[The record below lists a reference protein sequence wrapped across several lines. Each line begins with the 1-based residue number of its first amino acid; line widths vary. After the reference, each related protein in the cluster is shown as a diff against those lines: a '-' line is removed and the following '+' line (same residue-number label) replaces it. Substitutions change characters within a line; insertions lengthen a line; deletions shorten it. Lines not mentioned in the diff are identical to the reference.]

1 MCDDTVRVAL
11 RIRPLV
17 ESELEK
23 GCQAC
28 LDTIPG
34 EHQVRICNTDKA
46 FTYNYVFPPHVG
58 QEDFYNTAIKRLV
71 DNTFQGYN
79 VTILA
84 YGQTGSGKTHSM
96 GTNYTGVGEKG
107 IIPRVIYDIF
117 DIIESKKDWNFK
129 VAVSFMELYQE
140 QLYDLLS
147 DKQKS
152 QSIVDIREDGK
163 SIRIV
168 GVTEKQVANAQETLE
183 CLAQGSMG
191 RVTGATA
198 MNAHS
203 SRSHAIFTLC
213 IRQQKSDDPNTAT
226 VAKLHLVDLAG
237 SERSKKTQATG
248 ERFKEGVNIN
258 KGLLA
263 LGNVISQLGDGASG
277 TYIGYRDSKL
287 TRLLQDSLGGNS
299 MTLMVACVSPADYN
313 LDETLSTLRYA
324 DRARKIKN
332 KPIVNQDPKVA
343 EISRLNKLVQE
354 LRLALMS
361 QELGITCPKEHEA
374 LEEKYRVLQ
383 HKLRDMTEKLNLNL
397 GEIVIMHERAEM
409 AEQAREK
416 IRIAMALLLDEFKQV
431 LQDFDTCSEIDDEK
445 RNKLKAIYERM
456 LDIQN
461 DERKASEELI
471 NHEISNSKNC
481 VSHVGEDVAECV
493 RTEESNNVEDS
504 LDYFDKKEEEHTL
517 RQAERNN
524 EVQNINKE
532 LALKESLVSELI
544 KSATQENAESRKNII
559 EMEQELKRLHAEK
572 EENLQA
578 VHAHNV
584 SSKLAET
591 RRKKVQEL
599 ERKIAELTRKCTEQN
614 KIIKGKEKQ
623 DQRIKTLASE
633 IQSLKETRVKLIRQ
647 MRNDAN
653 NFTKWKQ
660 SKEKEIN
667 KLRTQ
672 DRKRAYEMVRMKIE
686 HNKQENVFK
695 RKMEEAFAVNKRL
708 KGALE
713 MQRKA
718 IQRQERKANSKE
730 EIKTWMAQEL
740 EVLMATVEA
749 DYSLEKLMQ
758 DRASLVHQLE
768 QLKKNS
774 DPDEEELMTLTEFI
788 ELRNAQIADLQ
799 QKILESDQETRT
811 SARWN
816 IIRTIADAK
825 AAFETAFHIITQDRK
840 QQCYKYDELKE
851 KYRNLEARLEEYE
864 KRDRVNEMSR
874 PRSRPRDT
882 SDTSSSD
889 TETLTKSERQILT
902 ENKLNTNERSP
913 SKKRKRES
921 KIEVINE
928 NAYLSHDDSSMME
941 DDVDKDPDWKKTPLY
956 SRIQK
961 LQNKSKLS
969 IQRLTFKMEPDSNPI
984 KCACKTKCATRI
996 CTCRKN
1002 GVTCNNCSC
1011 DSEQCQN
1018 KDKQNLRTTLFSDV
1032 MEDEAKCD

>member
-17 ESELEK
+17 ENEIEK
-23 GCQAC
+23 GCQMC
-28 LDTIPG
+28 LDAISG
-34 EHQVRICNTDKA
+34 EQVRICNTDKA
-46 FTYNYVFPPHVG
+46 FTYNYVFPPHIG

-71 DNTFQGYN
+71 DNIFQGYN

-117 DIIESKKDWNFK
+117 EIIKSKEDWSFK

-163 SIRIV
+163 SIKIV
-168 GVTEKQVANAQETLE
+168 GVTEKQVKDAQETLE
-183 CLAQGSMG
+183 FLAQGSIG

-213 IRQQKSDDPNTAT
+213 IRQQKRDDPNTAT
-226 VAKLHLVDLAG
+226 VAKFHLVDLAG

-277 TYIGYRDSKL
+277 LTYIGYRDSKL

-343 EISRLNKLVQE
+343 EINRLNKLVQE
-354 LRLALMS
+354 LRMALMN

-374 LEEKYRVLQ
+374 LEEKYSVLQ
-383 HKLRDMTEKLNLNL
+383 QKFRDMTEKLNSNL
-397 GEIVIMHERAEM
+397 GEIVVMHERAEM

-416 IRIAMALLLDEFKQV
+416 IRFAMSLLLDEFKQIV
-431 LQDFDTCSEIDDEK
+431 QDFDSCPEIDDEK
-445 RNKLKAIYERM
+445 RNKLKAIYKRM
-456 LDIQN
+456 LDIQSN
-461 DERKASEELI
+461 ERKASEELI
-471 NHEISNSKNC
+471 NHEISNSKHCITHTENL
-481 VSHVGEDVAECV
+481 VECV
-493 RTEESNNVEDS
+493 RAEELNDVEDS

-524 EVQNINKE
+524 EVQIINKE
-532 LALKESLVSELI
+532 LALKESLVSELLKNI
-544 KSATQENAESRKNII
+544 TQQTAESHKNVV
-559 EMEQELKRLHAEK
+559 EMEQEIKLLHAEK
-572 EENLQA
+572 EEHLQA
-578 VHAHNV
+578 VRTHDI
-584 SSKLAET
+584 SSKLAEK
-591 RRKKVQEL
+591 RRKQVQEL
-599 ERKIAELTRKCTEQN
+599 EKKIAELTRRCTEQN
-614 KIIKGKEKQ
+614 KIIKTKEKQ
-623 DQRIKTLASE
+623 DHRIKTLASE

-647 MRNDAN
+647 MRTDAN

-713 MQRKA
+713 MQKKA
-718 IQRQERKANSKE
+718 MQRQERKANSKE
-730 EIKTWMAQEL
+730 EIKTWIAQEL
-740 EVLMATVEA
+740 EILMATVEA

-768 QLKKNS
+768 QLKENS
-774 DPDEEELMTLTEFI
+774 DPNEKELLTITEFI
-788 ELRNAQIADLQ
+788 ELRNMQIADLQ
-799 QKILESDQETRT
+799 QKILESDQETRAST
-811 SARWN
+811 RWN
-816 IIRTIADAK
+816 MIRTITDAK
-825 AAFETAFHIITQDRK
+825 IAFETAFHIVTQDRK
-840 QQCYKYDELKE
+840 QQCYKYNELKE
-851 KYRNLEARLEEYE
+851 KCQNLEAQLEEYTKQE
-864 KRDRVNEMSR
+864 TVNKISC
-874 PRSRPRDT
+874 PQDI
-882 SDTSSSD
+882 SDTSSSN
-889 TETLTKSERQILT
+889 TEKSLTKSIKTQVLT
-902 ENKLNTNERSP
+902 ENLNENKKSS
-913 SKKRKRES
+913 SKKRKAES
-921 KIEVINE
+921 KIEEIIDE
-928 NAYLSHDDSSMME
+928 NAYLSHDDSSIME
-941 DDVDKDPDWKKTPLY
+941 DNVDKDPDWKKTPLY

-969 IQRLTFKMEPDSNPI
+969 IQRLTFNIDPNESLI
-984 KCACKTKCATRI
+984 KCACKTKCVTRI

-1002 GVTCNNCSC
+1002 NVTCNNCSC

-1018 KDKQNLRTTLFSDV
+1018 RNKENLRTTLFSDV
-1032 MEDEAKCD
+1032 ATSDEARYD